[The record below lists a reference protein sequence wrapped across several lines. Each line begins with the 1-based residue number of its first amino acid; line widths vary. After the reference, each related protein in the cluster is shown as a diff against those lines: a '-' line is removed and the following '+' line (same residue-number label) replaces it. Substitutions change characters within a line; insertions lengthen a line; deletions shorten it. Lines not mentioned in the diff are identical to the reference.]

1 MIRYPMAFFKSRAGQ
16 FDRKPVF
23 APTPKQPGDYVL
35 TSRGMEVVK

>member
-1 MIRYPMAFFKSRAGQ
+1 MTRYPMAFFKSRTGQ
-16 FDRKPVF
+16 FERKPVF